1 MPCFPRQ
8 QLKDGDVTV
17 RTSRQFSTLVGI
29 AATALGIAAA
39 APAMAQNLV
48 TNGTFAVT
56 GGSTSFQFGP
66 GQNSSVASESLA
78 GWSTTGG
85 TNDVFIVGSPAA
97 VQHVVNN
104 VTTTATLWSPTTGG
118 SQNGF
123 TYESPTG
130 GNFVGVDTDL
140 GTAAI
145 TQSITGLK
153 VGATYAVSFAWAGA
167 QEEGATGASEEDW
180 QVTFGTNTQTTQPT
194 NVASEGFSGW
204 LTQTFDFVA
213 TNTSEVLS
221 FLGQDPG
228 HSSVPAFALLAN
240 ASVTQVPEPASL
252 AMLAVGAV
260 GAFGMARSRRARRQS
275 IPTGSALLS

>member
-1 MPCFPRQ
+1 M
-8 QLKDGDVTV
+8 TV
-17 RTSRQFSTLVGI
+17 
-29 AATALGIAAA
+29 A
-39 APAMAQNLV
+39 APAMAQNLA

-85 TNDVFIVGSPAA
+85 TNDVFIVNSTGA
-97 VQHVVNN
+97 VQDGGSI
-104 VTTTATLWSPTTGG
+104 TTLWSPTTGG

-123 TYESPTG
+123 TYKSPTG

-145 TQSITGLK
+145 TQTINGLK

-167 QEEGATGASEEDW
+167 QEEGSTGASQEDW
-180 QVTFGTNTQTTQPT
+180 QVTFGSSTQTTQAT

-204 LTQTFDFVA
+204 INQTFDFVA
-213 TNTSEVLS
+213 TSTSEVLS
-221 FLGQDPG
+221 FLGQDPS
-228 HSSVPAFALLAN
+228 HSTVPAFALLAN
-240 ASVTQVPEPASL
+240 ASVTQVPEPASM

-275 IPTGSALLS
+275 IPMGSTLPS